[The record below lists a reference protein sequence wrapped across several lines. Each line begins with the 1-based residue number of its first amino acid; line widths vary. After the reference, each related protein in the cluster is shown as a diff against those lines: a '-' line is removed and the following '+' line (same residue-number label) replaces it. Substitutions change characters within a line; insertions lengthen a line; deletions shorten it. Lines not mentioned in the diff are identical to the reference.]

1 MPRRSATA
9 CSIPSR
15 ERARPQTPRSALAGP
30 GPFLA
35 ATPVF
40 SVAPA
45 YRIYPGRTLMRPRTA
60 GSRPRGAGVINLH
73 GVPFRCWSC
82 RQGRRMRNA
91 GAMLVLALVVTA
103 GPATEDKRVES
114 QDILPSI
121 HFAETL
127 RASRELDVHQAH
139 ELDVRPRST
148 WSSATQALKRN
159 EEIIYDHAPHSL
171 GSTGRCP
178 FPVVGSTLEMV
189 AEFWAFGDSIKVTAV
204 DTGLRS
210 GRGRTQVGRVKT
222 SFWNWGSHWVRTQR
236 EWRDQSGNLY
246 ATSTGGAQSWYHNT
260 VAVDD
265 CQGRRLAYL
274 KFKLGEGRR
283 YTRITVHDL
292 VGNEV
297 ATAATPLAGVGFDR
311 HIVLHDRNSGTKLVE
326 IDELSHSG
334 DWRIAF
340 QEGSQV
346 LGGLGSDSRVVVML
360 VASMDSAN
368 QFGLASLPVWA
379 LLFPAFLLALV
390 CVWVFLG
397 RYMQSYMGYKP
408 FYDGGGRHAGVME
421 EAQGTLWNWVAPA
434 PTKLKVD
441 APHALHEDWS

>member
-1 MPRRSATA
+1 M
-9 CSIPSR
+9 
-15 ERARPQTPRSALAGP
+15 LA
-30 GPFLA
+30 
-35 ATPVF
+35 
-40 SVAPA
+40 
-45 YRIYPGRTLMRPRTA
+45 
-60 GSRPRGAGVINLH
+60 
-73 GVPFRCWSC
+73 
-82 RQGRRMRNA
+82 
-91 GAMLVLALVVTA
+91 LALVVTA
-103 GPATEDKRVES
+103 SPATEDKRVES

-159 EEIIYDHAPHSL
+159 EEIIYDHAPHSR

-260 VAVDD
+260 VEVDD

-368 QFGLASLPVWA
+368 QFGLAFLPVWA
-379 LLFPAFLLALV
+379 WLCPAFLLALV

-408 FYDGGGRHAGVME
+408 LYDGGGRHAGVMDD
-421 EAQGTLWNWVAPA
+421 AQGTLWTWVAPA

-441 APHALHEDWS
+441 ASHALCEDWS